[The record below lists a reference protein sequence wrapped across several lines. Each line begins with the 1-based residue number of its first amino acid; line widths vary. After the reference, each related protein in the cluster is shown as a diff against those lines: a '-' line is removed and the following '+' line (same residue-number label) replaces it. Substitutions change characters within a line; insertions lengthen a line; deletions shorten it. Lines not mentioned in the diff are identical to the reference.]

1 MARETKKKEPAELI
15 LLPEGRLINNA
26 LFERD
31 QYDEKSTL
39 AYKAEIAIPKDDKAF
54 EAIIDKLYAAAE
66 AAGLPGNEKFT
77 VDGGDVACGIIDGDD
92 YAKKRERVGKPAD
105 AYKGHWVIRAASKF
119 NSQGVEGPGGMAV
132 YNEEAEPVTI
142 QNQGVVYNG
151 CYGILAVTISVYV
164 DDGKGGTGLPS
175 TKFYLAGFQKSRD
188 GERFAAARDMS
199 SVFKPLGKAAAAGG
213 GERRRRG

>member
-1 MARETKKKEPAELI
+1 MARETKKKEPAEII

-31 QYDEKSTL
+31 QFDDKSAL
-39 AYKAEIAIPKDDKAF
+39 AYKAEIAISKDDKAF
-54 EAIIDKLYAAAE
+54 DDIIDKLYAAAE

-77 VDGGDVACGIIDGDD
+77 DDGGDVACGIIDGDE
-92 YAKKRERVGKPAD
+92 YAKKRERLGKPAD
-105 AYKGHWVIRAASKF
+105 AYKNHWVIRAASKF
-119 NSQGVEGPGGMAV
+119 NKDGVEGPGGIAV
-132 YNEEAEPVTI
+132 YDEEPKAVTI

-151 CYGILAVTISVYV
+151 CYGILAVTIGVYT